1 MKANEFLTEEI
12 KQRLDDKCWK
22 GYKKQGTKIKGGVR
36 VNNCVPNES
45 VAEGLNEFARSGGGD
60 DDDDYT
66 NLNNLPIYVKVAKT
80 VNMKRFQSSK
90 RPGARAAE
98 VVAKMMEK
106 HVKEVDW
113 ELVDLSVQIA
123 RKLQGLPSS
132 VDNIDTSYWDKL
144 SEQGLTEMDNR
155 SQSGDRREQ
164 RANSPE
170 AIAQRKKELQA
181 NLKKVSP
188 ELRKKLGLPEPK
200 KGVAEGDSFGMKDG
214 RPYSDPLRRHP
225 GNDSYMTPEYLIQKY
240 QDELKKIAA
249 GPYKRPKD
257 VAMYQARIAKLQRQQ
272 GVAEGSED
280 FKARLE
286 KRKATLTPAQ
296 KAASEKIMKKTA
308 NGRGISNKELDDFR
322 ATQNKQG
329 VAEGIVD
336 TIRAMNYDRLARR
349 SLDKADDEFDK
360 MSDFA
365 FSNVDDREPY
375 EKEFSRHVEKM
386 QNRRNKAA
394 ALRGEPQD
402 VAEETHLEETYHG
415 DEFYE
420 AYGDL
425 WFDEEQ
431 LNEAEYQGRKVSLGK
446 PMQGDVKKFK
456 VYVKD
461 PSTGNIKKVNF
472 GDPNMR
478 IKKSNPERRKSF
490 RARHNCENPGP
501 KTKARYWSCRKW

>member
-1 MKANEFLTEEI
+1 MRANEFLTEEI
-12 KQRLDDKCWK
+12 KQRLDAKCQT

-45 VAEGLNEFARSGGGD
+45 VAEGKLYEFARGGAGGDDD

-132 VDNIDTSYWDKL
+132 VDNIDISYWDKL
-144 SEQGLTEMDNR
+144 SEQGVTEMDNR

-188 ELRKKLGLPEPK
+188 ELRKKLRLPNP
-200 KGVAEGDSFGMKDG
+200 DKD
-214 RPYSDPLRRHP
+214 
-225 GNDSYMTPEYLIQKY
+225 
-240 QDELKKIAA
+240 
-249 GPYKRPKD
+249 
-257 VAMYQARIAKLQRQQ
+257 Q
-272 GVAEGSED
+272 GVAESAGNDWHGSNND
-280 FKARLE
+280 MRWYDAYKNQPVRVKVKNHSGLGSNPSGTFTVRSFKKIDAT
-286 KRKATLTPAQ
+286 KAELTINTRTGEMTGTVDLDNPETVVDKNYDRVPAMSFYLGSMPVTPRQ
-296 KAASEKIMKKTA
+296 AFNMFQYK
-308 NGRGISNKELDDFR
+308 
-322 ATQNKQG
+322 NKQQS

-431 LNEAEYQGRKVSLGK
+431 LNEAEYQGHKVSLGK

-478 IKKSNPERRKSF
+478 IKKSNPQRRKSF